1 MSSIKRRKV
10 DSDVPS
16 GLLKTTK
23 KHRVQEEDPAS
34 SASPSP
40 PLVAVDGPG
49 EAEEE
54 TTKTFNDLVRVF
66 SIEELEYTLTG
77 SRVSSTRY
85 ATPVLL

>member
-23 KHRVQEEDPAS
+23 KHRVQGEDPAS

-40 PLVAVDGPG
+40 RPATVDGLG
-49 EAEEE
+49 EADEE
-54 TTKTFNDLVRVF
+54 TTKTFKDLVRVS
-66 SIEELEYTLTG
+66 SIE
-77 SRVSSTRY
+77 
-85 ATPVLL
+85 